1 MAKQKTP
8 SDEKFDK
15 VDFDLFEALAAIDR
29 KDYGYY
35 DRLTEEQKKKF
46 NPFMLIKWFSY
57 AKGNKD
63 VQIFHTSL
71 ANKRANTYMFHEKIQ
86 DNPKL
91 QWLMLC
97 SAGLG
102 GGKIFRQ
109 WLTQISERITLL
121 KDKASKDDLQ
131 KFYSKIYPNVDNE
144 IIDEISQLYVDQQN
158 KKMYLAEQYPMLKMD
173 DIQVLNLLVTDAEIE
188 EHKKNCGN

>member
-1 MAKQKTP
+1 MAKAKTAT
-8 SDEKFDK
+8 DEKFEK

-57 AKGNKD
+57 AKGNTD
-63 VQIFHTSL
+63 IQLYHTSL
-71 ANKRANTYMFHEKIQ
+71 ANKRANTHMFHEKIQ
-86 DNPKL
+86 DHPKL

-131 KFYSKIYPNVDNE
+131 KFYSKIYPHVDAE
-144 IIDEISQLYVDQQN
+144 TIDEISQLYVDQQR
-158 KKMYLAEQYPMLKMD
+158 KKMYLAEQYPMLKIE
-173 DIQVLNLLVTDAEIE
+173 DIQVLNMLVSDAEIE